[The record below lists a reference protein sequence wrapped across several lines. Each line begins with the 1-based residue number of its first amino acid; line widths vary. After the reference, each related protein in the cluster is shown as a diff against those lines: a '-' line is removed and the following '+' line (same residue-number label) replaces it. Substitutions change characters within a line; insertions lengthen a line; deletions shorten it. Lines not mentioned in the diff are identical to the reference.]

1 MNSSGSASYVASI
14 LRKIGSRTG
23 ILLLAGIIFAA
34 LLAIAQRAPVSQDV
48 QLVLVDR
55 EGHRTPVGPLP
66 QATFAPRV
74 SPDGKEVVFDTRDDG
89 HVWIA
94 KLSDVKAKRRL
105 TTEGSNRGP
114 LWSGDGKR
122 ILYITDDN
130 GAEALFWRLADGTG
144 RPELL
149 SKPVRAPE
157 SWDPRAPGLSFITL
171 NPGGDYD
178 VWTFSIADKKR
189 VLFFGI
195 PGSAQHSSHFS
206 PDGRWIAYVSAET
219 GRLEVYVRPS
229 TGTGNAIRISRAGGG
244 HPLWSPDQKE
254 LYFDNNGQ
262 MFAAAIS
269 SELIFKAD
277 TPAVLPITG
286 FIQGPLRREYDLM
299 PDGKH
304 FLMMFQPGR

>member
-1 MNSSGSASYVASI
+1 MKPSGRALYLLTACILFSAF
-14 LRKIGSRTG
+14 
-23 ILLLAGIIFAA
+23 LAC
-34 LLAIAQRAPVSQDV
+34 AQRAPASQEV
-48 QLVLVDR
+48 QLALVDR
-55 EGHRTPVGPLP
+55 EGRRTPVGPIP
-66 QATFAPRV
+66 QATFAPRI
-74 SPDGKEVVFDTRDDG
+74 SPDGKEVVFDTQDDG
-89 HVWIA
+89 SLWIA

-122 ILYITDDN
+122 ILYITDDG

-178 VWTFSIADKKR
+178 VWTYSISDKKR
-189 VLFFGI
+189 VLFYGI

-229 TGTGNAIRISRAGGG
+229 TGSGNVVRVSNAGGG
-244 HPLWSPDQKE
+244 HPLWAPDQKQ

-262 MFAAAIS
+262 MFAAEIS
-269 SELIFKAD
+269 TQPTFKAEK
-277 TPAVLPITG
+277 PAALPITG

-299 PDGKH
+299 PDGKQ
-304 FLMMFQPGR
+304 FLMMFPPGR